1 MSKAPITKVPSPVGG
16 GGLGWGRLYRT
27 AMDALYRFCV
37 IVAGGALVL
46 ISAVIPWGVFTR
58 YVLNSA
64 ASWPEPMAILL
75 TIVLTFFGA
84 AACYRAGTHM
94 SVSVLVRVMPLPL
107 RRVIEP
113 FAEGLV
119 ALVGLFMVIWGARLV
134 DATWHQSIA
143 EFPSLSVG
151 LTYLPIPVGWRHNAA
166 VRCRAPADRAP
177 AAGRRTDAALRRVH
191 SRPMEIL
198 IVVGT
203 LLVCFAL
210 GVPIAYALGLGALAG
225 AYWIGIPLE
234 AVMLQVSSGVSKFAM
249 LTIPFFVLAGAIM
262 AEGGMAR
269 RLVAFANV
277 LVGLVRVRGGLSAVN
292 VLATTFLSGISGSAV
307 ADTSAIGSVMI
318 PQMERTGYPRV
329 FATNVTISASVQ
341 ALLVPPSHN
350 AVIYSLA
357 TGGTISII
365 SLFMAGVMPGLLL
378 GASLVVLCLVIAYRN
393 GHPRGETVPLREAAK
408 IAIDALWGLVTLAI
422 ILGGILGGIFTAIEA
437 GAVACIWAFFVTMFI
452 YRDYRWRD
460 LPELIHRTMRTV
472 AMVMTLIAFASS
484 VGYVMALM
492 QVPARVT
499 ALLLTLSSDKNVILF
514 LINILLLVLGCLL
527 DMAPS
532 ILIVTP
538 ILLPVVMKF
547 GVDPVHFGMI
557 MLLNLGIGLCHPPV
571 GAILFVGCAVGRVT
585 IEQVVR
591 EIWPFYGV
599 MFFVLMLVTYIP
611 SVSLWLPRIL
621 GL

>member
-1 MSKAPITKVPSPVGG
+1 
-16 GGLGWGRLYRT
+16 
-27 AMDALYRFCV
+27 
-37 IVAGGALVL
+37 
-46 ISAVIPWGVFTR
+46 
-58 YVLNSA
+58 
-64 ASWPEPMAILL
+64 
-75 TIVLTFFGA
+75 
-84 AACYRAGTHM
+84 
-94 SVSVLVRVMPLPL
+94 
-107 RRVIEP
+107 
-113 FAEGLV
+113 
-119 ALVGLFMVIWGARLV
+119 
-134 DATWHQSIA
+134 
-143 EFPSLSVG
+143 
-151 LTYLPIPVGWRHNAA
+151 
-166 VRCRAPADRAP
+166 
-177 AAGRRTDAALRRVH
+177 
-191 SRPMEIL
+191 MEIL

-277 LVGLVRVRGGLSAVN
+277 LVGLVRIRGGLSAVN

-318 PQMERTGYPRV
+318 PQMERAGFPRV

-378 GASLVVLCLVIAYRN
+378 GASLVVLCLVLAYRN
-393 GHPRGETVPLREAAK
+393 GHPRGETVPLRAAVK
-408 IAIDALWGLVTLAI
+408 IAVDALWGLVTLAI
-422 ILGGILGGIFTAIEA
+422 ILGGILGGVFTAIEA

-599 MFFVLMLVTYIP
+599 MFLVLMLVTYIP
-611 SVSLWLPRIL
+611 TVSLWLPRML

>member
-1 MSKAPITKVPSPVGG
+1 V
-16 GGLGWGRLYRT
+16 
-27 AMDALYRFCV
+27 
-37 IVAGGALVL
+37 
-46 ISAVIPWGVFTR
+46 
-58 YVLNSA
+58 
-64 ASWPEPMAILL
+64 
-75 TIVLTFFGA
+75 
-84 AACYRAGTHM
+84 
-94 SVSVLVRVMPLPL
+94 
-107 RRVIEP
+107 
-113 FAEGLV
+113 
-119 ALVGLFMVIWGARLV
+119 
-134 DATWHQSIA
+134 
-143 EFPSLSVG
+143 
-151 LTYLPIPVGWRHNAA
+151 
-166 VRCRAPADRAP
+166 
-177 AAGRRTDAALRRVH
+177 
-191 SRPMEIL
+191 EIL
-198 IVVGT
+198 IVIAT
-203 LLVCFAL
+203 MLVCFAL

-277 LVGLVRVRGGLSAVN
+277 LVGLVRIRGGLSAVN

-365 SLFMAGVMPGLLL
+365 SLFMAGITPGLLL
-378 GASLVVLCLVIAYRN
+378 GASLIVLCLALAYRN
-393 GHPRGETVPLREAAK
+393 GHPRGEAVPLREAIK
-408 IAIDALWGLVTLAI
+408 IALDALWGLVTLVI
-422 ILGGILGGIFTAIEA
+422 ILGGILGGVFTAIEA

-492 QVPARVT
+492 QVPAKVT

-538 ILLPVVMKF
+538 ILLPVVVKF

-591 EIWPFYGV
+591 EIWPFYAV
-599 MFFVLMLVTYIP
+599 MFLVLMFVTYIP
-611 SVSLWLPRIL
+611 TISLWLPRML
-621 GL
+621 SL

>member
-1 MSKAPITKVPSPVGG
+1 
-16 GGLGWGRLYRT
+16 
-27 AMDALYRFCV
+27 
-37 IVAGGALVL
+37 
-46 ISAVIPWGVFTR
+46 
-58 YVLNSA
+58 
-64 ASWPEPMAILL
+64 
-75 TIVLTFFGA
+75 
-84 AACYRAGTHM
+84 
-94 SVSVLVRVMPLPL
+94 
-107 RRVIEP
+107 
-113 FAEGLV
+113 
-119 ALVGLFMVIWGARLV
+119 
-134 DATWHQSIA
+134 
-143 EFPSLSVG
+143 
-151 LTYLPIPVGWRHNAA
+151 
-166 VRCRAPADRAP
+166 
-177 AAGRRTDAALRRVH
+177 
-191 SRPMEIL
+191 MEIL

-210 GVPIAYALGLGALAG
+210 GVPIAYSLGLGALAG

-318 PQMERTGYPRV
+318 PQMEQTGYPRV

-378 GASLVVLCLVIAYRN
+378 GASLVVLCLVLAYRN
-393 GHPRGETVPLREAAK
+393 GHPRGETVPLRQAVK
-408 IAIDALWGLVTLAI
+408 IAIDAVWGLVTLAI
-422 ILGGILGGIFTAIEA
+422 ILGGILGGVFTAIEA

-460 LPELIHRTMRTV
+460 LPELIHRTVRTV

-611 SVSLWLPRIL
+611 SVSLWLPRMI

>member
-1 MSKAPITKVPSPVGG
+1 
-16 GGLGWGRLYRT
+16 
-27 AMDALYRFCV
+27 
-37 IVAGGALVL
+37 
-46 ISAVIPWGVFTR
+46 
-58 YVLNSA
+58 
-64 ASWPEPMAILL
+64 
-75 TIVLTFFGA
+75 
-84 AACYRAGTHM
+84 
-94 SVSVLVRVMPLPL
+94 
-107 RRVIEP
+107 
-113 FAEGLV
+113 
-119 ALVGLFMVIWGARLV
+119 
-134 DATWHQSIA
+134 
-143 EFPSLSVG
+143 
-151 LTYLPIPVGWRHNAA
+151 
-166 VRCRAPADRAP
+166 
-177 AAGRRTDAALRRVH
+177 
-191 SRPMEIL
+191 MEIL
-198 IVVGT
+198 IVIGS
-203 LLVCFAL
+203 LFVCFAL
-210 GVPIAYALGLGALAG
+210 GVPIAYALGLAALAG

-277 LVGLVRVRGGLSAVN
+277 LVGMVRVRGGLSAVN

-318 PQMERTGYPRV
+318 PQMEKTGYPRV

-365 SLFMAGVMPGLLL
+365 SLFMAGVAPGLLL
-378 GASLVVLCLVIAYRN
+378 GASLIVLCLVLAYRN
-393 GHPRGETVPLREAAK
+393 GHPRGETVALREAVK

-422 ILGGILGGIFTAIEA
+422 ILGGILGGVFTAIEA
-437 GAVACIWAFFVTMFI
+437 GAVACLWAFFVTMFI
-452 YRDYRWRD
+452 YRDYRWRE
-460 LPELIHRTMRTV
+460 LPHLVHRTMRTV
-472 AMVMTLIAFASS
+472 AMVMTLIAFAAS

-499 ALLLTLSSDKNVILF
+499 AMLLTLSSDKNVILL
-514 LINILLLVLGCLL
+514 LINVLLLVLGCLL

-532 ILIVTP
+532 ILICTP

-591 EIWPFYGV
+591 EIWPFYAV
-599 MFFVLMLVTYIP
+599 MFIVLMLVTYIP
-611 SVSLWLPRIL
+611 SISLWLPRML
-621 GL
+621 SL